1 MSDILEPIIPDD
13 ELSSNKRPREE
24 TEGDDGV
31 SDLFDQDD
39 LFGEEPETIEYNGIT
54 IPKDSELLNDKKGV
68 SYLKINELS
77 DNDILLLKANLSAL
91 PLPIGNAHSKLSVRV
106 QFLINSLPLL
116 ENINNQILRLIAI
129 TSYEETLTI
138 ITNEESSPKGLIF
151 RELVEIFETVKKL
164 YSEEEPFLKI
174 TQVFLNPDFEDVQA
188 VEENKNILANIR
200 EHHENID
207 QVFKKTNLTTF
218 LLATLGSIEV
228 GFFYLNES
236 FLDVFCPLEYNFND
250 WIKAANSDTPVSV
263 LNSSNGLITSSGKIL
278 KAQAALY
285 LELKTQAYI
294 SALESGTK
302 SKEEILQDIFPDD
315 LEDFILK
322 RRNSNALSPVE
333 IEFLKKCKS
342 RYDTLLNATDETELS
357 ESFEWLIFL
366 KELFNYVSRHIIVL
380 VFGRKSARYL
390 PSNDLEALFSSKYS
404 SLSKKEL
411 QEKLA
416 ETQARQQQ
424 FDTHNQAT
432 MDIAPDIDPL
442 DPTTDPALLAA
453 SATAISSM
461 NEPIVESSKSKAD
474 VTGPPRI
481 RNILRRPWLPAEE
494 AVLSEALQVI
504 GPHWSKI
511 LEAYGPGG
519 SKNEVLKNRTQVQL
533 KDKARNWKMAYLK
546 NGQPVPDYL
555 AKVTGEKERTDK
567 AKSARTNKRQK
578 LQKAKAEEIE
588 KMKALQLRRAIT
600 NETDKN
606 TQSKETTPE
615 AEVLPTDNN
624 SNLDVSSSISEA
636 AVAAASSSN
645 GETGETEAETQ
656 AAPAETEA
664 EVEVEVKVGDAAD
677 KE

>member
-1 MSDILEPIIPDD
+1 MSSVLGQAASTD
-13 ELSSNKRPREE
+13 ELKSNKRSREE
-24 TEGDDGV
+24 EEASEVDI
-31 SDLFDQDD
+31 LF
-39 LFGEEPETIEYNGIT
+39 EEAESFPEVNETTQYNGIT
-54 IPKDSELLNDKKGV
+54 VPKDSELLNDKKGV
-68 SYLKINELS
+68 SYLKINELT

-91 PLPIGNAHSKLSVRV
+91 PLPINNLNSKLSVRV
-106 QFLINSLPLL
+106 QFLVNSLPLL

-174 TQVFLNPDFEDVQA
+174 TQVFLNPDFEDANA
-188 VEENKNILANIR
+188 VEENRNVLVNLR
-200 EHHENID
+200 EYHENID

-250 WIKAANSDTPVSV
+250 WIKAANSATPVSV

-315 LEDFILK
+315 LEEFILK
-322 RRNSNALSPVE
+322 RRNSNSLSPVE
-333 IEFLKKCKS
+333 VEFLKKCKS
-342 RYDTLLNATDETELS
+342 RYDTLLHATDENELS
-357 ESFEWLIFL
+357 ENFEWLIFL

-390 PSNDLEALFSSKYS
+390 PGNDLEALFSSKYS
-404 SLSKKEL
+404 SLTKKEL

-416 ETQARQQQ
+416 QNQARQQQ
-424 FDTHNQAT
+424 LETQTSTTTTDKRSSSDVSMASVT
-432 MDIAPDIDPL
+432 
-442 DPTTDPALLAA
+442 DPTLLQVNDSSSHTTTDLQ
-453 SATAISSM
+453 
-461 NEPIVESSKSKAD
+461 SKAKTD

-481 RNILRRPWLPAEE
+481 RNILRRPWVPAEE
-494 AVLSEALQVI
+494 AVLSEALQLI

-588 KMKALQLRRAIT
+588 KMKALQERKAVASV
-600 NETDKN
+600 ETRPDA
-606 TQSKETTPE
+606 TI
-615 AEVLPTDNN
+615 
-624 SNLDVSSSISEA
+624 SISAA
-636 AVAAASSSN
+636 AVADSSKESTSVAVSEATSVSTSATAA
-645 GETGETEAETQ
+645 EPKPIVEAES
-656 AAPAETEA
+656 AD
-664 EVEVEVKVGDAAD
+664 VVVAAD
-677 KE
+677 ASGNE